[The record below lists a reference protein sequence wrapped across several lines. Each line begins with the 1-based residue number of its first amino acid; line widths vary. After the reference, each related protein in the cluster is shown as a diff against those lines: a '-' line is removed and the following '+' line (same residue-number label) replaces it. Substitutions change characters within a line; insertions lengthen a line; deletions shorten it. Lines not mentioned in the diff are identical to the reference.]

1 MNLTDEQIQQRFEAL
16 WPEFTQQVRR
26 SFGGRQAIYTMGET
40 PATQNHGVRL
50 SISAPSDSLA
60 KPARAYIHYGLNGM
74 SAIGA
79 LTSEDLRALA
89 AQAIAASIEIDA
101 NTEGK

>member
-16 WPEFTQQVRR
+16 WPDFTQQVRR
-26 SFGGRQAIYTMGET
+26 SFGGRDLIVCGGGDLKMWPGHVGVTSARGSAATLHMG
-40 PATQNHGVRL
+40 NNVYWSGGV
-50 SISAPSDSLA
+50 AMTA
-60 KPARAYIHYGLNGM
+60 A
-74 SAIGA
+74 
-79 LTSEDLRALA
+79 ELRAIA

>member
-26 SFGGRQAIYTMGET
+26 SFGGRQVIHCKGGKYDMWPGHASVHAANDKS
-40 PATQNHGVRL
+40 ATLVVGNNVYWSGGV
-50 SISAPSDSLA
+50 AMTA
-60 KPARAYIHYGLNGM
+60 A
-74 SAIGA
+74 
-79 LTSEDLRALA
+79 ELRAIA